1 MFFKNLK
8 IGTKLTIAFTTFVL
22 LIMLGSSF
30 ALVGLNSANRDIH
43 NVVEGIYPS
52 TVKANLLI
60 NDFYEFVIFQQLSML
75 DEQGNLA
82 SEQESKKKE
91 ITANVAQL
99 LKALEETTHD
109 DRSKK
114 ILAEVYD
121 IRQQYIASQ
130 NYVIQAFSENNRK
143 KAINELTTKTSDIQL
158 MYRDKILEFIELQN
172 QKMIKAGDAV
182 ERNFIEK
189 RVFLILLMLFSMIVG
204 SILGWFITRAITHPL
219 GHAVNFAQA
228 IAKGD
233 LTQEIETTSRD
244 EMGTLLH
251 ALAEMKMHLLDVVQE
266 VQNGAESI
274 SSAAEQITAGSQ
286 NLAARTE
293 EQATS
298 VEETASSMEQ
308 MTSTVKNTAEH
319 THDAISVAEKTE
331 IAVHN
336 NGEMMLQVT
345 EKMRAIHGS
354 SSQMSD
360 IINLINAIAFQTNI
374 LALNAAVE
382 AARAGE
388 HGKGFAVVA
397 GEVRILAQKSADS
410 ANDIRTLIE
419 NSSTQTQEGMALVE
433 QAEQQIQ
440 RMITDVEEIS
450 ALLREI
456 GQASN
461 EQSDGI
467 SQINNAVSQLD
478 TTTQQNAGLVEESV
492 AAAGSLNEQALNLT
506 KLVNYFQI
514 KRI

>member
-1 MFFKNLK
+1 MFFKNFK
-8 IGTKLTIAFTTFVL
+8 IGTKLTIAFTTLVM
-22 LIMLGSSF
+22 LIVLGSSF
-30 ALVGLNSANRDIH
+30 ALMGLNSANQDIH
-43 NVVEGIYPS
+43 DVVDDIYPS

-60 NDFYEFVIFQQLSML
+60 NNFNEFIIFQQLTML
-75 DEQGNLA
+75 DEQGSLA
-82 SEQESKKKE
+82 AEQESKKKE
-91 ITANVAQL
+91 ITAKVAQL
-99 LKALEETTHD
+99 LKALEETVHD
-109 DRSKK
+109 EDSKK
-114 ILAEVYD
+114 ILAELYD
-121 IRQQYIASQ
+121 IRQQYITSQ
-130 NYVIQAFSENNRK
+130 NYVVKAFNENNRQM
-143 KAINELTTKTSDIQL
+143 AINELITKTSKIQL
-158 MYRDKILEFIELQN
+158 MYRDKLLEFIELQN
-172 QKMIKAGDAV
+172 QKMNEAGDAV
-182 ERNFIEK
+182 ERDFIEK
-189 RVFLILLMLFSMIVG
+189 RIFLILLTLVSIAVG
-204 SILGWFITRAITHPL
+204 SLLGWFITKAITHPL
-219 GHAVNFAQA
+219 GQAVDFAQA

-233 LTQEIETTSRD
+233 LTQEISANSRD
-244 EMGTLLH
+244 EMGTLLNS
-251 ALAEMKMHLLDVVQE
+251 LAEMKAHLLEVVQE
-266 VQNGAESI
+266 VQNGAENI

-319 THDAISVAEKTE
+319 THDAINVAEKTE
-331 IAVHN
+331 IAVHH

-345 EKMRAIHGS
+345 EKMRAINGS

-360 IINLINAIAFQTNI
+360 IINLIDAIAFQTNI

-419 NSSTQTQEGMALVE
+419 NSSTQTQEGMVLVE
-433 QAEQQIQ
+433 QAGQQIQ
-440 RMITDVEEIS
+440 KMITDVEEIS

-467 SQINNAVSQLD
+467 AQINNAISQLD
-478 TTTQQNAGLVEESV
+478 STTQQNAGLVEESV
-492 AAAGSLNEQALNLT
+492 AAASSLNDQALNLT

-514 KRI
+514 KCI